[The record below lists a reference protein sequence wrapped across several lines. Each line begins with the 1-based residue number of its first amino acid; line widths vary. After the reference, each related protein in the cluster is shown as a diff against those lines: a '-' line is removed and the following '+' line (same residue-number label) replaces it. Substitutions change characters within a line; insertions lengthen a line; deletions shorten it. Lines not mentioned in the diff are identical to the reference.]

1 MKQDKGETALFRMLV
16 LMTVL
21 IFVYFLA
28 DISFSYLNVC
38 QDVAGK
44 VVCKA
49 IPVIDMLP
57 SL

>member
-1 MKQDKGETALFRMLV
+1 MITEKGETALFRILAV
-16 LMTVL
+16 MTFM

-28 DISFSYLNVC
+28 DLSFSYLNVC

-44 VVCKA
+44 VICKA

>member
-1 MKQDKGETALFRMLV
+1 MITEKGETALFRMLV
-16 LMTVL
+16 IMTFL

-28 DISFSYLNVC
+28 DLSFSYLNVC
-38 QDVAGK
+38 QGVAGK
-44 VVCKA
+44 VICKP

>member
-1 MKQDKGETALFRMLV
+1 MITEKGETALFRILV
-16 LMTVL
+16 VMTFM

-28 DISFSYLNVC
+28 DLSFSYLNVC

-44 VVCKA
+44 VVCKSM
-49 IPVIDMLP
+49 PVIDMLP

>member
-1 MKQDKGETALFRMLV
+1 MKTEKGETMLFRMLV
-16 LMTVL
+16 IMTFL
-21 IFVYFLA
+21 IFIYFLA

-44 VVCKA
+44 VVCKP

>member
-1 MKQDKGETALFRMLV
+1 MKIEKGETMLFRMLV
-16 LMTVL
+16 IMTFL

-38 QDVAGK
+38 QDVAGE
-44 VVCKA
+44 VVCKP

>member
-1 MKQDKGETALFRMLV
+1 MNTEKGEATLFRMLTAMT
-16 LMTVL
+16 LM

-28 DISFSYLNVC
+28 DLSFSYLHVC
-38 QDVAGK
+38 QDIAGK

-57 SL
+57 AL